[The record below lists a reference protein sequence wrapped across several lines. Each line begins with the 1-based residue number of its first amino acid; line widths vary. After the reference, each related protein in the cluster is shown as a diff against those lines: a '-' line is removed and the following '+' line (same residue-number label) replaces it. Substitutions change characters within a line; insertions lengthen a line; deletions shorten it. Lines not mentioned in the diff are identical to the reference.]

1 MTTGNTNPRI
11 EVENVKKRFGTVEAL
26 SGVTLDL
33 GDNEILGLVGDNG
46 AGKSTLIKTLVGI
59 HQPDAGEI
67 RFNGEPVRI
76 DGPKH
81 ARKLGIGTVYQD
93 LALVDEL
100 SVAENLF
107 LGRTPVKKIGGI
119 FPLID
124 TEKMNSEAKRILSE
138 RLNIHVDPETPVEYL
153 SGGERQAIAIARSLV
168 TNPDIVLLDEP
179 TSALS
184 KAAVEHVEALVE
196 QLKASGH
203 SVILID
209 HNLEEIRSMA
219 DRIAVLFQGRVVDI
233 VDSDDVSRDE
243 IVSMMVSGQPLNA
256 ADVDDN
262 DTDERSVDQPS
273 ESESAGSSSTA

>member
-1 MTTGNTNPRI
+1 MTADTTHPRI
-11 EVENVKKRFGTVEAL
+11 EVENVQKRFGTVEAL
-26 SGVTLDL
+26 SGVNLDL

-46 AGKSTLIKTLVGI
+46 AGKSTFVKTLVGI

-67 RFNGEPVRI
+67 RFNGDPVTI
-76 DGPKH
+76 NGPKH

-107 LGRTPVKKIGGI
+107 LGRTPVKKVGGI
-119 FPLID
+119 LPLID
-124 TEKMNSEAKRILSE
+124 TERMNSEAKRILSE

-153 SGGERQAIAIARSLV
+153 SGGERQAIAIARALV
-168 TNPDIVLLDEP
+168 SDPDIVLLDEP

-184 KAAVEHVEALVE
+184 KAAVEHVEDLVM
-196 QLKASGH
+196 QLKESGH

-209 HNLEEIRSMA
+209 HNLEEVRSMT

-233 VDSDDVSRDE
+233 VDTDEVSRDDL
-243 IVSMMVSGQPLNA
+243 VSMMVSGQPLGA
-256 ADVDDN
+256 EDSTAQSIDQQSE
-262 DTDERSVDQPS
+262 TDST
-273 ESESAGSSSTA
+273 GSSTA